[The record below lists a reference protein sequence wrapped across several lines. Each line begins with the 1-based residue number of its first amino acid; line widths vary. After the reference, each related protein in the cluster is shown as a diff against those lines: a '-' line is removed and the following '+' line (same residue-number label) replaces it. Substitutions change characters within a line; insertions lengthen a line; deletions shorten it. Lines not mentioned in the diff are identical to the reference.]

1 MEPAEPMAPTF
12 GAELTPAWREW
23 GRWLATVGAIAFA
36 FTALI
41 LLLDNL
47 HVFVK
52 PPDLPDATRL
62 PDRLIA
68 ILEYESQH
76 FPIALLNLLVAMV
89 SFAALAALGPVVRR
103 LLDAD
108 DPRGS
113 LTVGAFAL
121 GGVIGVIGQ
130 VEYAGGLAVASNAT
144 YCQCEFADPQV
155 IARGEVLDL
164 VSSIQTWSIAGTLVA
179 FAVGL
184 LLVASLGR
192 GSRAAPAGWLRLSM
206 ALGSLML
213 LVAVA
218 TLGFPPLAD
227 ALGWRVDPGIVTGVP
242 SLVILLVLVPWW
254 ALWLRRLLGAELP
267 TR

>member
-1 MEPAEPMAPTF
+1 MEPAEPMAPAS
-12 GAELTPAWREW
+12 GPELTPAWRTW
-23 GRWLATVGAIAFA
+23 GRLLATTGAIAFA
-36 FTALI
+36 VTALI

-76 FPIALLNLLVAMV
+76 FPIALLNVLVAIV
-89 SFAALAALGPVVRR
+89 SFAAL
-103 LLDAD
+103 
-108 DPRGS
+108 
-113 LTVGAFAL
+113 
-121 GGVIGVIGQ
+121 
-130 VEYAGGLAVASNAT
+130 
-144 YCQCEFADPQV
+144 
-155 IARGEVLDL
+155 EVLDL
-164 VSSIQTWSIAGTLVA
+164 ASPIQRWSIAWTLVP
-179 FAVGL
+179 FAGGVL
-184 LLVASLGR
+184 LIASVGR
-192 GSRAAPAGWLRLSM
+192 GWLAAPAAGLRLSM

-242 SLVILLVLVPWW
+242 
-254 ALWLRRLLGAELP
+254 
-267 TR
+267 

>member
-1 MEPAEPMAPTF
+1 
-12 GAELTPAWREW
+12 
-23 GRWLATVGAIAFA
+23 
-36 FTALI
+36 
-41 LLLDNL
+41 
-47 HVFVK
+47 
-52 PPDLPDATRL
+52 
-62 PDRLIA
+62 RLIA

-76 FPIALLNLLVAMV
+76 FPIALLNLLVAIV

-108 DPRGS
+108 DPRGL

-192 GSRAAPAGWLRLSM
+192 GSRAAPAGWLRLDRKSTR
-206 ALGSLML
+206 LNSSH
-213 LVAVA
+213 VAISYAVFCLKKKKSSIIA
-218 TLGFPPLAD
+218 
-227 ALGWRVDPGIVTGVP
+227 IK
-242 SLVILLVLVPWW
+242 
-254 ALWLRRLLGAELP
+254 
-267 TR
+267 